1 MSRQVVTYEHRLD
14 ATAGFAQGA
23 DQTPPLPED
32 KYKDRLLK
40 YIPAEV
46 VTFYLTLTA
55 LLGTATGLPWWL
67 GWVVFTVG
75 IVATWCYLRY
85 PLKVKDFAQL
95 IIACFAFVIWVFA
108 LGGSVQGSSLVQT
121 DLWRSTA
128 TGLHLLHCHGED
140 SAAASAVIILSAPTF
155 PAR

>member
-108 LGGSVQGSSLVQT
+108 LGGPFK
-121 DLWRSTA
+121 DLAWYKPIYGGLLLPAYTFFIAMVKTA
-128 TGLHLLHCHGED
+128 
-140 SAAASAVIILSAPTF
+140 PQ
-155 PAR
+155 PQP